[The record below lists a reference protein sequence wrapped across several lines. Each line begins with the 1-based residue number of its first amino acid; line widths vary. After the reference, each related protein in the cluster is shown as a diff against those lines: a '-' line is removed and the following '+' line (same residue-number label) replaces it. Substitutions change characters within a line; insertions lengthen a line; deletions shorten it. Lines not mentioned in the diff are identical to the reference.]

1 MKCGF
6 SCFKM
11 KRGFILKHFFWP
23 FIQWL
28 KNIFISIL
36 LYNSRIQ
43 NPAVFF
49 SVCGKA
55 FVLIVHVRTLII
67 KVYHSNRKNM
77 NYLILTETEFFG
89 LINGNDETIN
99 LNAAY
104 GCFVKAVVELLSDN
118 DTDGVKI
125 ALAYAENELE
135 YHNTQY
141 LAGGVKSH
149 TDLFV
154 RKALSFV
161 RKMQKQISTSRLQ
174 VPPLSPSYP
183 SPPSAA
189 HSVPTLKWTGNAI
202 DLVEM
207 IYGISEMG
215 CINDGEIP
223 LKELAPVLYSFFGVN
238 SKDCY
243 RFYTDIKRRKNDSRT
258 YFLDRMQK
266 KLNEKMQRDDE
277 LERMR
282 R

>member
-1 MKCGF
+1 MKHGF
-6 SCFKM
+6 GCSKM
-11 KRGFILKHFFWP
+11 KRGFILKQFFWP

-28 KNIFISIL
+28 KNILSLFYCITAGYKIL
-36 LYNSRIQ
+36 
-43 NPAVFF
+43 PFF

-189 HSVPTLKWTGNAI
+189 HPVPTLKWTGNAI